1 MEKRVL
7 GRTGIQVGEIG
18 MGCEGLIGMS
28 PQQVEEMV
36 DIMETAGVS
45 CIDLYTPNPQVRQ
58 DLGAALVGRRERF
71 ILQGHICSVWQNG
84 QYKRTRDL
92 TEA

>member
-36 DIMETAGVS
+36 DIMETRSSKYSRTDAHMNSQRLWKHAHRAFTGL
-45 CIDLYTPNPQVRQ
+45 C
-58 DLGAALVGRRERF
+58 
-71 ILQGHICSVWQNG
+71 HIG
-84 QYKRTRDL
+84 TQY
-92 TEA
+92 